1 VIEYYTFKH
10 KGNASEYLDEVYL
23 TLVPNMTVAM
33 FYGSKISDGARS
45 QALLFSELLN
55 SDEGRKSIADLNNVM
70 EQYLEPG
77 SEYLLLRSINN
88 GIECFRR
95 GDVLAKIVRNGQ
107 LNLLPNGYFG
117 LSSDDRII
125 CATSN
130 FFKYLTDVGILA
142 DALVAEN
149 CSEWMNMMVRR
160 ISDQNQLRCG
170 NLSAVTL
177 KLGN

>member
-1 VIEYYTFKH
+1 MIEYYAFKH
-10 KGNASEYLDEVYL
+10 RGDALEYLDEVYL

-33 FYGSKISDGARS
+33 FYGSKIKDGARS

-55 SDEGRKSIADLNNVM
+55 NDESAKSISYLHGIMEECLDEG
-70 EQYLEPG
+70 
-77 SEYLLLRSINN
+77 SEFFLLRAVNN

-95 GDVLAKIVRNGQ
+95 GDVCAKIVRNGQ
-107 LNLLPNGYFG
+107 INLLPNGYFG
-117 LSSDDRII
+117 LSPDDRII

-130 FFKYLTDVGILA
+130 FYKYVSDVGILA
-142 DALVAEN
+142 DALVAST
-149 CSEWMNMMVRR
+149 CCEWMNMMIRR

-177 KLGN
+177 KLGD